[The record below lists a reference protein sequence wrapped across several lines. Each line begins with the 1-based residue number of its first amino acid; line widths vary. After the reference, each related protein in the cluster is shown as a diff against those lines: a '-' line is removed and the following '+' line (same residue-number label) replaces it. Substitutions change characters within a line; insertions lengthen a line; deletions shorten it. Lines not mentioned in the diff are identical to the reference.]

1 MAYNQIYGI
10 VNAATKQAL
19 GSTAVAAIDSSTLAD
34 VGGQILDSSNPAT
47 FAAFVYGLMGALNET
62 RIKAKSYRTSSR
74 VDMWRSE
81 EEFGL
86 YRRKIQRDN
95 VRDAVANSSFT
106 SQDADYYDGD
116 LTKNWSDRLF
126 GTFGGFESA
135 PDIISRKKLARC
147 FRNDAEMAAFIAML
161 DTGRMNDIVC
171 NMESCE
177 MMARAT
183 AIGSCFQSANTA
195 IDLGALYNTATGKA
209 TDKAA
214 WVYDADLIRFC
225 VVEIKRIL
233 SRLKS
238 MNRIYN
244 NHITDALSGS
254 KADRFT
260 REDELV
266 IDIHEDFVASMN
278 GYLQNSLISDF
289 VNLPGFNPVSRWQGT
304 GTSASYADNHKVIIT
319 NNNLNADT
327 TDTTHVSNSGK
338 TVTCDGI
345 ICFAH
350 DIDKMSL
357 ALLDGPRTCVGEN
370 TLQEMVTTVTKY
382 DVGYD
387 IDPSEQ
393 GIVFY
398 IGDHAAV

>member
-19 GSTAVAAIDSSTLAD
+19 GSTAVAAIDSTTLAD
-34 VGGQILDSSNPAT
+34 VGGQILDASNPAT

-62 RIKAKSYRTSSR
+62 RIKAKSYVTNNR
-74 VDMWRSE
+74 VSMYRSA

-86 YRRKIQRDN
+86 YRRKIQRSN
-95 VRDAVANSSFT
+95 VRDAVSNSSYT

-116 LTKNWSDRLF
+116 LSANWQDRLF
-126 GTFGGFESA
+126 GVFAGFETA

-147 FRNDAEMAAFIAML
+147 FRSPAEMADFINML
-161 DTGRMNDIVC
+161 DVGRMNDIKC

-183 AIGSCFQSANTA
+183 AIGSCFKNAATA

-225 VVEIKRIL
+225 VVEMKRIIA
-233 SRLKS
+233 RLKH

-244 NHITDALSGS
+244 NGAYSTNPNP
-254 KADRFT
+254 DRFT
-260 REDELV
+260 RDDELV
-266 IDIHEDFVASMN
+266 IDIHDDFVASMD

-289 VNLPGFNPVSRWQGT
+289 VKLPGFNPVSRWQGN
-304 GTSASYADNHKVIIT
+304 GTSYGDLHKVIIT
-319 NNNLNADT
+319 NDNLAADT
-327 TDTTHVSNSGK
+327 SDTTHVSNSGK

-345 ICFAH
+345 VAFAH
-350 DIDKMSL
+350 DYDKFALTIDDL
-357 ALLDGPRTCVGEN
+357 RTCVGEN

-382 DVGYD
+382 DVAYD
-387 IDPSEQ
+387 VDPSEQ

-398 IGDHAAV
+398 IGDHAAT

>member
-10 VNAATKQAL
+10 VNSAVKQAL
-19 GSTAVAAIDSSTLAD
+19 GDTAVAAIDASTLVD

-47 FAAFVYGLMGALNET
+47 FSAFVYGLMGALNDT
-62 RIKAKSYRTSSR
+62 RIKAKSYRTGSR

-81 EEFGL
+81 EDFGL
-86 YRRKIQRDN
+86 YRRKIQSNNIRA
-95 VRDAVANSSFT
+95 AVENSSFK

-116 LTKNWSDRLF
+116 LSANWSDRLF
-126 GTFGGFESA
+126 GTFGGFETTK
-135 PDIISRKKLARC
+135 DIISRKKLARC
-147 FRNDAEMAAFIAML
+147 FRNPAEMAAFINML
-161 DTGRMNDIVC
+161 DVHRTNEIVC
-171 NMESCE
+171 QMESCE
-177 MMARAT
+177 TMARAT
-183 AIGSCFQSANTA
+183 AMGSCFESANTA

-225 VVEIKRIL
+225 VVEMKRII
-233 SRLKS
+233 SRLKT

-244 NHITDALSGS
+244 NYVTDSVAGTR
-254 KADRFT
+254 ADRFT
-260 REDELV
+260 ADSDLV

-289 VNLPGFNPVSRWQGT
+289 VKLPGFNPVSRWQGT
-304 GTSASYADNHKVIIT
+304 GTTASYADNHKIIIT
-319 NNNLNADT
+319 NDNLNADT
-327 TDTTHVSNSGK
+327 TDITHVSNSGK

-345 ICFAH
+345 IAFAH
-350 DIDKMSL
+350 DYDKVAL
-357 ALLDGPRTCVGEN
+357 ALLDGPRPVTGTN

-387 IDPSEQ
+387 VDPSEQ

-398 IGDHAAV
+398 IGDHAAT